1 MSSTAFLDRAWLPF
15 PRDNED
21 ENGAGIKLLSNGD
34 LCEEEVEVE
43 VEEEEEEASTA
54 AAAAAAVAV
63 SAVVKK
69 MEDGEWRMKEEDKR
83 DDPGAIYL
91 GDTTGFSV
99 TS

>member
-1 MSSTAFLDRAWLPF
+1 MSSTTFLDRAWLPF

-43 VEEEEEEASTA
+43 VEEEKEEEEEASTA
-54 AAAAAAVAV
+54 AAAVAVAV

-69 MEDGEWRMKEEDKR
+69 MEDGEWRMKEEDK
-83 DDPGAIYL
+83 
-91 GDTTGFSV
+91 
-99 TS
+99 

>member
-34 LCEEEVEVE
+34 LCEEEVE
-43 VEEEEEEASTA
+43 EEEEEEASTA
-54 AAAAAAVAV
+54 AAVAVAV

-69 MEDGEWRMKEEDKR
+69 MEDGEWRMKEEDK
-83 DDPGAIYL
+83 
-91 GDTTGFSV
+91 
-99 TS
+99 